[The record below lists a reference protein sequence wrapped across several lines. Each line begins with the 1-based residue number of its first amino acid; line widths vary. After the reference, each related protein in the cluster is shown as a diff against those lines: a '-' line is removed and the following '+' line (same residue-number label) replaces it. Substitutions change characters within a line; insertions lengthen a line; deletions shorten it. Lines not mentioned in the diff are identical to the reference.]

1 MSMLDGLRTLD
12 ELPLEGRRTFVRA
25 DLDVPLER
33 GRIADETR
41 LLAAVPTLKRVLEK
55 GGRLIVGTELG
66 RPKGR
71 VRAELGL
78 EPVGARLS
86 ELLGTDVY
94 LPDESLGDAARK
106 IVQDLRPGQLCLLEN
121 LGFEAR
127 EADDDHAFAER
138 LAALCDVYVNDAFAV
153 AHRRVASID
162 ALPRLVHERG
172 MGLAFEAELR
182 ALDRLRT
189 NPERPYLGVLGGG
202 RAREALELFESLLGR
217 CTALACGGLLANTLL
232 AARGH
237 DLKATRLDA
246 DLLARARAAL
256 ERARDLRTEVL
267 LPSDVIVAESESAPQ
282 GFSVSVGAVPDGHM
296 VLDVG
301 EATVRRYAEA
311 AARARTVIF
320 SGELGAAHREAF
332 AAGTLAFAR
341 ALATS
346 EAFHVLHGERLASLL
361 RRRDEELLVRI
372 GHVSSGE
379 RASLEFIEGRPL
391 AGLEALRVGAS

>member
-1 MSMLDGLRTLD
+1 MSTFDGLRTLE
-12 ELPLEGRRTFVRA
+12 ELPIEGRRTFVRA

-33 GRIADETR
+33 GRIVDETR
-41 LLAAVPTLKRVLEK
+41 LRAAVPTLKRVLER

-71 VRAELGL
+71 VRTELGL

-94 LPDESLGDAARK
+94 LPDEALGDAARK

-121 LGFEAR
+121 LGFEPG
-127 EADDDHAFAER
+127 EAENDSAVAAR
-138 LAALCDVYVNDAFAV
+138 LAALTDVYVNDAFA
-153 AHRRVASID
+153 ASHRRTSSID

-189 NPERPYLGVLGGG
+189 APERPYLGVLGGG

-217 CTALACGGLLANTLL
+217 CTTLACGGVLANTLL

-237 DLKATRLDA
+237 ALKATRLDA

-267 LPSDVIVAESESAPQ
+267 LPSDVVVAESESAPT
-282 GFSVSVGAVPDGHM
+282 GFAVSVGAVPDGHM

-301 EATVRRYAEA
+301 ETTVRRFAEA
-311 AARARTVIF
+311 AARARTVLF
-320 SGELGAAHREAF
+320 AGELGAAHREPF
-332 AAGTLAFAR
+332 ASGTLAFAR
-341 ALATS
+341 ALCTT
-346 EAFHVLHGERLASLL
+346 EAFRVVLDERLASLL
-361 RRRDEELLVRI
+361 ERRDETLLDRI
-372 GHVSSGE
+372 GHVSSGG